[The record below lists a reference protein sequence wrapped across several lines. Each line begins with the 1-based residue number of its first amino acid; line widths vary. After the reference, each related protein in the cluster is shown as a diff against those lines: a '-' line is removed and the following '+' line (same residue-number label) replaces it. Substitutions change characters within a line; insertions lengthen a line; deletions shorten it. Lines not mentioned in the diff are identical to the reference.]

1 MRPQEW
7 AERERVLWEAADAR
21 IMANRAA
28 TEAGE
33 ALHGLER
40 IRHTRPQLLR
50 HAAADAWLMAHPEAP
65 SLPNEFA
72 ARLPAARGK
81 VALAAHGT
89 EAMRQALAQLEAEIA
104 AIVTDDTLLARA
116 EAIAALGLPAEAD
129 PANPPAISRP
139 ARRVAPTDRKGGW
152 TGRGA
157 GRPAAPDGGSAV
169 VSAIAASR
177 LSGCGGPASMSKAP
191 AILGHTWHQRTRSPF
206 VMLKGWLVQ
215 PGAMAA
221 QTMARA
227 SRPASVIW

>member
-65 SLPNEFA
+65 SLPDEFA

-129 PANPPAISRP
+129 PATLLPSPALL
-139 ARRVAPTDRKGGW
+139 AELRRLIAEA
-152 TGRGA
+152 A
-157 GRPAAPDGGSAV
+157 GQD
-169 VSAIAASR
+169 
-177 LSGCGGPASMSKAP
+177 
-191 AILGHTWHQRTRSPF
+191 
-206 VMLKGWLVQ
+206 
-215 PGAMAA
+215 AA
-221 QTMARA
+221 QAGLPRRTAEA
-227 SRPASVIW
+227 QSCRPSPLPG